1 MVVAMSLLE
10 ACFFLLSV
18 CTIILALA
26 FGHVIWICYLNS
38 FFILFMMAILVW
50 AIPLNMNWSRNL
62 YSHLLKRILAFL
74 LLSIFVYA
82 IEFWKIGINEKNGN
96 TIYSFI
102 NSVYFSLTTW
112 TTLGY
117 SDFYP
122 VPEGRLLA
130 AIEAITGLLSIPL
143 TASMIWLYCEQ
154 RMKSSS
160 EDDQI
165 YDGLQIQLDQITGLW
180 KEIESENTLKEQ
192 HERDKKF
199 QLNYCK
205 KCSNSWVKI
214 EKYYDIMG
222 LVTPQAKYVVHC
234 RCGNNIKP
242 SCNAYIAYWRWNKKN
257 NTSVV

>member
-1 MVVAMSLLE
+1 MRGVSQKNKTKEHLKNMVVAMSLLE

-112 TTLGY
+112 TT
-117 SDFYP
+117 SAIP
-122 VPEGRLLA
+122 GR
-130 AIEAITGLLSIPL
+130 S
-143 TASMIWLYCEQ
+143 
-154 RMKSSS
+154 
-160 EDDQI
+160 
-165 YDGLQIQLDQITGLW
+165 
-180 KEIESENTLKEQ
+180 
-192 HERDKKF
+192 
-199 QLNYCK
+199 
-205 KCSNSWVKI
+205 
-214 EKYYDIMG
+214 
-222 LVTPQAKYVVHC
+222 
-234 RCGNNIKP
+234 
-242 SCNAYIAYWRWNKKN
+242 
-257 NTSVV
+257 